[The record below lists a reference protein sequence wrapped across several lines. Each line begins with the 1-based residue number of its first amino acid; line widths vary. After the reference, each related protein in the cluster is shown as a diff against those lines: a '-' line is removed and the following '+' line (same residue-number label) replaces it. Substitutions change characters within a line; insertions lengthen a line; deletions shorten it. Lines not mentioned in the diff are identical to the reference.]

1 MSDPTTQSGA
11 LSGLGIISSLVSG
24 MGEADAGKQQ
34 QAGYDYN
41 AQVDLNN
48 MSNDMVAN
56 EQKYSALVGKQA
68 TAYAASGVDIT
79 RGSPLLM
86 MAATAGRGGR
96 QAEEIYQSG
105 TEASTL
111 EEYYGKVAAWK
122 GQVAGIGTFL
132 SGMSK
137 SVQGYLSAT
146 GYTGGGSSGIDSTFN
161 ASSGMGGMGTVFAP

>member
-1 MSDPTTQSGA
+1 MSDPATQSGA
-11 LSGLGIISSLVSG
+11 FSGLGIISSLVSG

-56 EQKYSALVGKQA
+56 EQRYSALVGKQA

-86 MAATAGRGGR
+86 MAATAGRGGK
-96 QAEEIYQSG
+96 QAAQIYEAG
-105 TEASTL
+105 TEEANL
-111 EEYYGKVAAWK
+111 ERYYGKIAAWK
-122 GQVAGIGTFL
+122 GKLQGIGTFL
-132 SGMSK
+132 GGMSK
-137 SVQGYLSAT
+137 SATGYLNAT
-146 GYTGGGSSGIDSTFN
+146 GYTGSSDPFSNYDTGGAVSSG
-161 ASSGMGGMGTVFAP
+161 AA